1 MMILKEVLVNDR
13 QHNLVKRASGEK
25 TKGILV
31 TFIFSLTKTKE
42 TTNDSS
48 LPELSTPWLSIII
61 PERRV

>member
-1 MMILKEVLVNDR
+1 MRPPTKSCQKDLWRED
-13 QHNLVKRASGEK
+13 
-25 TKGILV
+25 KGIHV
-31 TFIFSLTKTKE
+31 IFVFSLTKTKE

>member
-1 MMILKEVLVNDR
+1 MTAKELLMR
-13 QHNLVKRASGEK
+13 PPTYSGQKYFWRED
-25 TKGILV
+25 KGILV
-31 TFIFSLTKTKE
+31 IFIFSLTKTKK